1 ICCTQQNLRF
11 GKFRL
16 LKLVTVGFPIAIE
29 IDFIADALHKRGI
42 LRLKNSVELV
52 LQGACELHMLNN
64 QSAVL
69 SARRV
74 QLRHL
79 SSS

>member
-1 ICCTQQNLRF
+1 M
-11 GKFRL
+11 
-16 LKLVTVGFPIAIE
+16 
-29 IDFIADALHKRGI
+29 
-42 LRLKNSVELV
+42 RLKNSVELV